1 MRILS
6 IEKETDL
13 QALRSELL
21 STRLAAGK
29 AESALASLQAL
40 NPHVD
45 LNKLAAGTVLLVPDT
60 PSFKASAS
68 SSVAADVFDGFEQLV
83 RSGLDAAAAKLK
95 AGNEARAAQHAD
107 VAAVLKTSTVK
118 RVIESDAELKQQL
131 EAETKTFKEDQQ
143 RAAEAEQ
150 MLQDATKGARMDLAF
165 LSKLLG

>member
-1 MRILS
+1 MRMLVI
-6 IEKETDL
+6 KQETDL
-13 QALRSELL
+13 QAL
-21 STRLAAGK
+21 STRLLSARLSSGK
-29 AESALASLQAL
+29 AESAIESLRAL
-40 NPHVD
+40 NPHLD
-45 LNKLAAGTVLLVPDT
+45 LQKLAAGTVLLVPDT

-150 MLQDATKGARMDLAF
+150 MLQDATKGARIDLAF